1 MKNLLFALIIFLTF
15 SCQSKTQK
23 DISEIS
29 QIYVDI
35 LVVEET
41 YRGVPDSLVVNKN
54 KIFENYGTTEENYNE
69 SLRSM
74 EETSE
79 EWNLF
84 FNNAL
89 TYLDSLKKKGNLVKI
104 DSLKVQP

>member
-1 MKNLLFALIIFLTF
+1 M
-15 SCQSKTQK
+15 
-23 DISEIS
+23 
-29 QIYVDI
+29 
-35 LVVEET
+35 
-41 YRGVPDSLVVNKN
+41 PDSLVANKS
-54 KIFENYGTTEENYNE
+54 KIFEYYGTTEENYNE

-74 EETSE
+74 EQTSD

>member
-1 MKNLLFALIIFLTF
+1 MKTFLLCILIFSFF

-41 YRGVPDSLVVNKN
+41 YRGMPDSLVDNKN
-54 KIFENYGTTEENYNE
+54 KIFEDYGITEENYNE
-69 SLRSM
+69 SLRGLEQS
-74 EETSE
+74 SE

-84 FNNAL
+84 FENAL
-89 TYLDSLKKKGNLVKI
+89 TYLDSLKKIGKPVKI
-104 DSLKVQP
+104 DSLQVQP